1 MTVSLL
7 ILAATGTGVA
17 LAPAYAEANHTLS
30 FVSHNLDS
38 TTQPANNRLLQA
50 SQEEASGHTVG
61 YSAST
66 CTLDVPTHSLGCQL
80 AEAQMAG
87 MLYTDFSINTKSG
100 VVNGTVTGGTGA
112 YKGASGTV
120 SGHPATQPN
129 YVDITIV
136 YHT

>member
-1 MTVSLL
+1 MSASLL
-7 ILAATGTGVA
+7 ILAAACTGVA
-17 LAPAYAEANHTLS
+17 PTPAYGEANHTLS

-38 TTQPANNRLLQA
+38 TQPANNHLLQA
-50 SQEEASGHTVG
+50 GQEEASGHTVG

-66 CTLDVPTHSLGCQL
+66 CTLEVPTRSLSCHL

-87 MLYTDFSINTKSG
+87 MLYADFSISTKSG

-112 YKGASGTV
+112 YNGASGTV
-120 SGHPATQPN
+120 SGHPGTHPN